1 MELFRF
7 TNITSPT
14 VFQSGELITGYNS
27 VSWTERYQEAGEFEI
42 NAQLSSNLRAFLP
55 LGCFI
60 SHADTMEVMIVEN
73 HEVDQKIDEDPTLK
87 ITGRSLTTYLENR
100 IVGLNRVRADSKIS
114 EYVLPI
120 NETWDQAVYLVNTHI
135 KDTDNVNDAIDNV
148 NCVSICSGTATRE
161 ERTIGVGDVF
171 KGLQDI
177 LAVDDLGVKTIRRNP
192 FGLET
197 GSSSTETRII
207 IYKGRD
213 KSKQIHF
220 SWKSGDLSSA
230 GYLFSDRKLKNFA
243 HVRGKWVE
251 IIVDDGTGQT
261 KYNRRFMLVDGS
273 DIDEAQEK
281 YPDPTPRDWIKA
293 AMAIRGRQ
301 ALKKQ
306 TRIHLARTDVSDT
319 TRWRY
324 RQDYD
329 VGDLVMVDGDWGERT
344 VMRVVEFVEIEDENG
359 ESGHPTLELPTG
371 PAEPS

>member
-1 MELFRF
+1 MELFKF
-7 TNITSPT
+7 TNISSPT
-14 VFQSGELITGYNS
+14 ILQAGELIRGYDS
-27 VSWTERYQEAGEFEI
+27 VSWTERYQESGEFEI
-42 NAQLSSNLRAFLP
+42 NARLSSNLRAFLP
-55 LGCFI
+55 LGTFI

-73 HEVDQKIDEDPTLK
+73 HEVDQKIDEDPTIK
-87 ITGRSLTTYLENR
+87 ISGRSLTSYLENR
-100 IVGLNRVRADSKIS
+100 TVGLNRVRTDNKIT
-114 EYVLPI
+114 EYVLAV
-120 NETWDQAVYLVNTHI
+120 NESWDQAVYLVNTHI
-135 KDTDNVNDAIDNV
+135 NTTTNVNDSLDNI
-148 NCVSICSGTATRE
+148 NCVSICSGTATKE
-161 ERTIGVGDVF
+161 ERAISDGDVY

-177 LAVDDLGVKTIRRNP
+177 LAVDDIGVKTIRRNP

-213 KSKQIHF
+213 KSKQVHF
-220 SWKSGDLSSA
+220 AWKSGDLNSA
-230 GYLFSDRKLKNFA
+230 GYLFSDRKLKNSA

-251 IIVDDGTGQT
+251 LIVDTGGI
-261 KYNRRFMLVDGS
+261 KYDRRFMMVDAS
-273 DIDEAQEK
+273 DIDEAQEH
-281 YPDPTPRDWIKA
+281 YPTGTALTWIIS
-293 AMAIRGRQ
+293 AMTTRGKQ

-306 TRIHLARTDVSDT
+306 TRIHLSRTDVSEL

-324 RQDYD
+324 RKDYD